1 MVALTTFKIL
11 AIFVRWNHRG
21 NVHREFTN
29 VVVNT
34 GKLQYHVI
42 HIFYSSI
49 TSYDLLTLRFMW
61 NYQRLTLIITTNN
74 SNNLYTDVEMSS
86 VAERQKV
93 DHSRLDRDQITTVK
107 ELGNGNF
114 DQVSKAVY
122 KPLISEVAV
131 KSLKGAYFT
140 FFTTS
145 NFSVTGTEISSLT
158 KG

>member
-61 NYQRLTLIITTNN
+61 NYQRLTLIIITNN
-74 SNNLYTDVEMSS
+74 SKNLYTDVEMSS

-93 DHSRLDRDQITTVK
+93 DHFRLDRDQITTVK

-114 DQVSKAVY
+114 GQVSKAVY
-122 KPLISEVAV
+122 KP
-131 KSLKGAYFT
+131 
-140 FFTTS
+140 
-145 NFSVTGTEISSLT
+145 
-158 KG
+158 